1 MPVDPEIWQ
10 PQPDEWWSA
19 VVKIVSSNTYLF
31 VTLSN
36 GEDVYVARKTITRA
50 PIHTCAVIHGSEA
63 SVRVAPSTVGSG
75 TRWFALELQVDGAPS
90 SFTEIAEITHWK
102 PNAPRSGYGSGRLLQ
117 CNCPVMIA
125 WARDTDIKVGDIVK
139 LNVMFS
145 QRRQDYV
152 GVDAQKIKATD
163 SAPLAQ
169 REE

>member
-1 MPVDPEIWQ
+1 
-10 PQPDEWWSA
+10 
-19 VVKIVSSNTYLF
+19 
-31 VTLSN
+31 
-36 GEDVYVARKTITRA
+36 
-50 PIHTCAVIHGSEA
+50 
-63 SVRVAPSTVGSG
+63 
-75 TRWFALELQVDGAPS
+75 
-90 SFTEIAEITHWK
+90 
-102 PNAPRSGYGSGRLLQ
+102 
-117 CNCPVMIA
+117 MIA